1 MNSLRLIP
9 SLAASAAVLLASCST
24 VSVKTDADPKT
35 NFAKYRSYALSQTP
49 VSGSRTLS
57 PSSFATLRSSLD
69 SGLSAKGLRKS
80 SKKPSLV
87 IVYHVA
93 ARNRT
98 EIFMIPNWAFYGGF
112 GYGYYGYWTG
122 FIPSMPMV
130 SQFTE
135 GTLILDF
142 VDTATKRLVWRGT
155 ATGIVGS
162 QKENQENIAESVR
175 KMLEDFPP
183 KR

>member
-1 MNSLRLIP
+1 MNPLRLIP
-9 SLAASAAVLLASCST
+9 PPAALAAVLLASCST
-24 VSVKTDADPKT
+24 VSVKTDADPRA
-35 NFAKYRSYALSQTP
+35 NFAKYRSYSLSEKP
-49 VSGSRTLS
+49 VSGSRRLS

-69 SGLSAKGLRKS
+69 AGLSAKGLRKS
-80 SKKPSLV
+80 SKPSLV

-98 EIFMIPNWAFYGGF
+98 EIFMVPNWSFYGGF

-135 GTLILDF
+135 GSLILDF

-155 ATGIVGS
+155 AIGMLGS
-162 QKENQENIAESVR
+162 QKENQESIAEAVR